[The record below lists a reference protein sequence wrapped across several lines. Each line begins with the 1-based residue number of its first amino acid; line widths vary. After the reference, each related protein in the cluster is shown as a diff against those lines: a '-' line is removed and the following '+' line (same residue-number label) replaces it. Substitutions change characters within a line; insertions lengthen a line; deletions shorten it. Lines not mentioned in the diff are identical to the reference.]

1 MKRRLTYATFLFR
14 RTILVVLVLILM
26 AHHIQNWTC
35 DKDRGMDDTIQAL
48 QADGPVTKITVRK
61 CFPIDRDTFT
71 ADFVYVTPKQI
82 VVTYAFRAEQKK
94 SVWSFP
100 TMSLKLVTPDG
111 QQLLSHQAGSSG
123 TTWGETGFVS
133 FNLPNKTAVRATLV
147 YDLYDR
153 HGQIEIPLLKAGE
166 GA

>member
-123 TTWGETGFVS
+123 TTWGRPVLFLSTCRIRRRFAPRLS
-133 FNLPNKTAVRATLV
+133 TTSTTDTAKSR
-147 YDLYDR
+147 YR
-153 HGQIEIPLLKAGE
+153 S
-166 GA
+166 